1 MYFVK
6 RFAVAMLAGTAAAV
20 AGLVASAALGL
31 PTGLATASSVGRAE
45 GSAPGCDHD
54 GLGTSLRTAFDAA
67 IGYTVTAVVVD
78 GIDGRCAG
86 HQLGVA
92 LTDLAGRV
100 STQGGPLPVPAGS
113 RSLIVPV
120 PEIPVEEV
128 ARVHTLLH

>member
-1 MYFVK
+1 MCFVK
-6 RFAVAMLAGTAAAV
+6 RFAVAMLAGTAAAL
-20 AGLVASAALGL
+20 AGVVASAALGL
-31 PTGLATASSVGRAE
+31 PTGLAAASLGRAE
-45 GSAPGCDHD
+45 GSVPGCDLD

-100 STQGGPLPVPAGS
+100 ATQGGPLPVPAGS
-113 RSLIVPV
+113 HSLVVPV
-120 PEIPVEEV
+120 PEIPVEVV